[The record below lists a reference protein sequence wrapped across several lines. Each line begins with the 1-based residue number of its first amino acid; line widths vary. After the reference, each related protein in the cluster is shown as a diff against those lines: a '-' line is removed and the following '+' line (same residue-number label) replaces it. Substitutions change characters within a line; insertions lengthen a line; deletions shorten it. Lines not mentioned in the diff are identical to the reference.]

1 MPSPTAHHR
10 ETASGRDGA
19 LSPTGSRP
27 GLQTEHSSLRMVG
40 SGDRCH
46 PIHAGLQDRLG
57 GVQTTHFQAPP
68 HTPRLGLRGRDQE
81 SFNSSQQPDLLPPPT
96 RPGPALEGH
105 GPSGCPVALCAC
117 LLPVTGTAGG
127 VPRLNLHPPGTCVR
141 RAPVR
146 CVSNGVRRALVG
158 IILSSPFF
166 MNEKLVFTKK
176 IRHKSVTILPSK
188 CNDS

>member
-1 MPSPTAHHR
+1 MTGLCLPLDPGPACKRSIRVSGWWGLGTGATPSTQGCRTGWGAYKPHISRPLPTPLDSDSGGGTRSHSTAHSSQICCLR
-10 ETASGRDGA
+10 SPGRAQPWKVTARLGA
-19 LSPTGSRP
+19 LSLSAPVFCLSP
-27 GLQTEHSSLRMVG
+27 AQ
-40 SGDRCH
+40 
-46 PIHAGLQDRLG
+46 LG
-57 GVQTTHFQAPP
+57 G
-68 HTPRLGLRGRDQE
+68 G
-81 SFNSSQQPDLLPPPT
+81 
-96 RPGPALEGH
+96 
-105 GPSGCPVALCAC
+105 
-117 LLPVTGTAGG
+117 
-127 VPRLNLHPPGTCVR
+127 PRLNLHPPGTCVR